1 MDFRADLHIHTH
13 FSDGTNT
20 PEEILHLAKKN
31 NLSGLAITDHDTMAA
46 YSDKLFNLAKDLD
59 LQLMSGVEVSSELLN
74 VSVHILG
81 YNIDLSYKPFQDFLI
96 KVQEKRNLRNIEI
109 LKKLNEK
116 NIEISSEELAE
127 FIKRKNI
134 AKSVVGRVHIA
145 QLMLEKGYVDSFI
158 EAFSKYIK
166 DDGPCYVHGSKFS
179 CEKVIDQIHLA
190 KGKAIIAHPSVFKS
204 SRTLRTLLEHNF
216 DGIEVYYAKLLPQDE
231 RRWERIA
238 NEKNLIA
245 TGGSDFHGTVK
256 PYLSVGCSWVNEE
269 TFNRLLSE

>member
-31 NLSGLAITDHDTMAA
+31 NLSGLSITDHDTMAA
-46 YSDKLFNLAKDLD
+46 YSDKLFELAKDLD
-59 LQLMSGVEVSSELLN
+59 LKLISGVEVSSELSN

-81 YNIDLSYKPFQDFLI
+81 YNIDLSYKPFQDFLLQ
-96 KVQEKRNLRNIEI
+96 VQEKRNLRNIEI

-116 NIEISSEELAE
+116 NITISPEELDE

-166 DDGPCYVHGSKFS
+166 DGGPCYVLGSKFS
-179 CEKVIDQIHLA
+179 CKQVIDQIHLA

-204 SRTLRTLLEHNF
+204 SKTLRTLLEYDF

-231 RRWERIA
+231 NKYLKIA
-238 NEKNLIA
+238 DEKNLIA
-245 TGGSDFHGTVK
+245 SGGSDFHGTVK

-269 TFNRLLSE
+269 IFNRLLS